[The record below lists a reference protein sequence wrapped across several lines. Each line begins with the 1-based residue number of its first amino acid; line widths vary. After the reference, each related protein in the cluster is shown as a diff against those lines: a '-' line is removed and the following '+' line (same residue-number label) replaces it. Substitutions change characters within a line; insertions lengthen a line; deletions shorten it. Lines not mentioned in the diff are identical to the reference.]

1 MRALEIIDLLWQAD
15 EAGHRMP
22 VVQSE
27 AVSML
32 ADLGQQRAAQIVARM
47 PSATGGVL
55 DPGYV
60 DDLMV
65 RVHCELQRLSEELQL
80 PRRIAG
86 LLGPIV
92 ARVREANPGGLVR
105 IVDVGCGLGYV
116 LRYLAATATRG
127 KPALGPGI
135 ELVGADLNGTLVSA
149 ATELAE
155 REGLTC
161 QFVQADAFLPGTVIE
176 DGPRTVVISSGLM
189 HHLGVAELDGFF
201 AAQGRLGVAA
211 FTHWDIVPCFLSTLG
226 AWVLLQARM
235 REPVSRY
242 DGMMSVRR
250 AHPASVLLAAARAGA
265 PGYAPRVLEGT
276 RWHPKAIDVLRPIV
290 GMSAAI
296 QSEGFSLPSTS
307 AGVTVGPGVPTS
319 ASLNPVMP
327 LR

>member
-1 MRALEIIDLLWQAD
+1 MRPLEIIDLLWPID
-15 EAGHRMP
+15 GDGNRLP
-22 VVQSE
+22 VVQAE
-27 AVSML
+27 AVEQL
-32 ADLGQQRAAQIVARM
+32 ASLGQRRAARIVARM
-47 PSATGGVL
+47 PSDSGGVL

-80 PRRIAG
+80 ARRVAD

-105 IVDVGCGLGYV
+105 IVDLGCGLGYV

-127 KPALGPGI
+127 SPALGPGV
-135 ELVGADLNGTLVSA
+135 ELVGAETNGTLVST

-161 QFVQADAFLPGTVIE
+161 RFVRADAFLPGAVID
-176 DGPRTVVISSGLM
+176 DGPRTVVISIGLL
-189 HHLGVAELDGFF
+189 HHLPAAELSGFF
-201 AAQGRLGVAA
+201 AAQARLGVAA
-211 FTHWDIVPCFLSTLG
+211 FAHWDIVPCFWSTLG
-226 AWVLLQARM
+226 AWMLLQARM

-242 DGMMSVRR
+242 DGVVSARR

-265 PGYAPRVLEGT
+265 PGYAPRVLEGA

-296 QSEGFSLPSTS
+296 PSCRCGKRS
-307 AGVTVGPGVPTS
+307 GP
-319 ASLNPVMP
+319 
-327 LR
+327 R